1 MKLPANLLRVLRLF
15 GPYRRRLALGFVG
28 MILTALTEP
37 MLPAVFK
44 TLLDKGFASHPAFPL
59 WAVPVVIIGIFVLRG
74 FSTLLTGYMMSWAST
89 HVLNDLRQIIFNR
102 ILDVP
107 AGFYVHNSG
116 GGGGGAAGGGGRR
129 GGGGGRGGGS

>member
-74 FSTLLTGYMMSWAST
+74 FSTFLTGYMMSWAST
-89 HVLNDLRQIIFNR
+89 HVLNDLQQMNFNR

-107 AGFYVHNSG
+107 ASKNEHNTKRKENKT
-116 GGGGGAAGGGGRR
+116 AMFE
-129 GGGGGRGGGS
+129 